1 MNKSYE
7 YVLEKTR
14 EKKCVNIYIYIYILI
29 LLLILLN
36 LTFCL
41 FQYNFFFREKQSCIC
56 AFSCNPKNKV
66 IYIGVFMC
74 SVTTLK
80 MFR

>member
-14 EKKCVNIYIYIYILI
+14 EKKRVYIYINILI

-36 LTFCL
+36 LTSCL
-41 FQYNFFFREKQSCIC
+41 FQYNFFLREKQSCIC
-56 AFSCNPKNKV
+56 VFGCNPKNKV

>member
-41 FQYNFFFREKQSCIC
+41 LQYNFFLG
-56 AFSCNPKNKV
+56 KNKV
-66 IYIGVFMC
+66 VFVR
-74 SVTTLK
+74 SVATLK
-80 MFR
+80 IR